1 MNQCSLESA
10 THKVSDN
17 HLHHGWQWLAAITP
31 TDSSTPST
39 MGVDTYGND
48 LLKTLRRQMYKN
60 LHPEFLLDLLK
71 QQEESVVMLAS
82 T

>member
-1 MNQCSLESA
+1 
-10 THKVSDN
+10 
-17 HLHHGWQWLAAITP
+17 
-31 TDSSTPST
+31 

-48 LLKTLRRQMYKN
+48 LLKTLGRQMYKN

>member
-1 MNQCSLESA
+1 
-10 THKVSDN
+10 
-17 HLHHGWQWLAAITP
+17 
-31 TDSSTPST
+31 